1 MQAEDLSHS
10 KLCLLS
16 PLRGSA
22 APESRVSVLCLVIR
36 GFQAVILSPVLG
48 PGRAHLQTSG
58 VHITFCNNP
67 RLVCWWWGLRIQHV
81 AAVTWHGLL
90 SCYATL
96 TGPQWGL
103 SPATITRW
111 MDLGVEQSPDQPSPP
126 GIQTDSPRQ
135 CFANQV
141 WTVQRT
147 TDLRLRQE
155 RDIVTNSMAR
165 LEVKSFVTKCL
176 KPLGSIIGWRWRKK
190 QSSR

>member
-58 VHITFCNNP
+58 VHITYCNNP

-96 TGPQWGL
+96 TARHWTPSTTPQSQDGW
-103 SPATITRW
+103 SSEWSR
-111 MDLGVEQSPDQPSPP
+111 
-126 GIQTDSPRQ
+126 
-135 CFANQV
+135 AN
-141 WTVQRT
+141 WEHR
-147 TDLRLRQE
+147 RARQE
-155 RDIVTNSMAR
+155 FKRILPDNV
-165 LEVKSFVTKCL
+165 LPTKFG
-176 KPLGSIIGWRWRKK
+176 LGSGQQIWGSAKSDTLLETQWRG
-190 QSSR
+190 

>member
-58 VHITFCNNP
+58 VHITYCNNP

-96 TGPQWGL
+96 TARHRTRRHNHKMDGARSGAEQTESTGE
-103 SPATITRW
+103 PARNSNGFSQT
-111 MDLGVEQSPDQPSPP
+111 MFCQPSLDWAADNRSEAPP
-126 GIQTDSPRQ
+126 RAIH
-135 CFANQV
+135 C
-141 WTVQRT
+141 
-147 TDLRLRQE
+147 
-155 RDIVTNSMAR
+155 
-165 LEVKSFVTKCL
+165 
-176 KPLGSIIGWRWRKK
+176 
-190 QSSR
+190 

>member
-58 VHITFCNNP
+58 VHITYCNNP

-90 SCYATL
+90 SCYASL
-96 TGPQWGL
+96 TGRQREL
-103 SPATITRW
+103 NTDTITRW
-111 MDLGVEQSPDQPSPP
+111 MELGVEQSKLRAQESPP

-141 WTVQRT
+141 WTGQRT

-155 RDIVTNSMAR
+155 RYIVRNSMAR

-176 KPLGSIIGWRWRKK
+176 KP
-190 QSSR
+190 